1 MESQLISKREAQDKD
16 VLMENRKAVTA
27 HLKSM
32 VNNVLKEEITVDKK
46 MVQRG
51 MYSSVFLITFTALLF
66 PFKCLMSMVVKEWNE
81 IGRCRVLFQI
91 GDSDQLSDSNSAHY
105 IERTCGEKFAAV
117 GTDSA
122 GNKLGKSVGGGDV
135 WRRAVLSSSFH
146 FYQFLHQ
153 LHDAEGEQMC
163 ELYRLNE
170 YVRSLR
176 RVKLVTLFGN
186 TIKVARNE
194 MGDLVDRTRP
204 DSVKGSALMTEGAI
218 KVNGEKTIDNTTPS
232 FSSG

>member
-32 VNNVLKEEITVDKK
+32 
-46 MVQRG
+46 
-51 MYSSVFLITFTALLF
+51 
-66 PFKCLMSMVVKEWNE
+66 
-81 IGRCRVLFQI
+81 
-91 GDSDQLSDSNSAHY
+91 LSDSNSAHY

-163 ELYRLNE
+163 ELYSLAPWEGGSFSRLNE